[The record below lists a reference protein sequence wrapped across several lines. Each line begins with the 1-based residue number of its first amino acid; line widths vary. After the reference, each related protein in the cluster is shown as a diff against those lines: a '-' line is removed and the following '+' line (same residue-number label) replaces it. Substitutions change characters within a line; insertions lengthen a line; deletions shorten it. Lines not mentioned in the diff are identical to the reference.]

1 MGSFKIQR
9 LYCALRPRVP
19 VCFSP
24 FSQVMAVALEGRR
37 QNGRR
42 PNSNQ
47 YKKLT
52 TNVEEA
58 MPSLDKP
65 GGGDKNFIY

>member
-1 MGSFKIQR
+1 
-9 LYCALRPRVP
+9 
-19 VCFSP
+19 
-24 FSQVMAVALEGRR
+24 MAVALEGRR

-65 GGGDKNFIY
+65 GGGDKNFIYWHRIGMDWQLLH